1 MENTNELL
9 KEVQDSMGKMQKE
22 YPSYMAPFGMF
33 MKKAE
38 GEGALTMKTK
48 ELISVAL
55 SVTSECKWCIAFHVK
70 NALDSGANKEEIM
83 EACYVAVLMGGGP
96 AMMQMGRVIKALE
109 DYGAK

>member
-1 MENTNELL
+1 MEDTNELL
-9 KEVQDSMGKMQKE
+9 REVQSSMGKMQKE
-22 YPSYMAPFGMF
+22 YSAYMAPFGMF

-38 GEGALTMKTK
+38 GEGALTTKTK

-96 AMMQMGRVIKALE
+96 AMMQMGRVMKAL
-109 DYGAK
+109 DDLGAK